1 MKTIPYDKKGDKK
14 SKIKKTAK
22 TMWEMYR
29 EGDGRTI
36 LLSEI
41 LSVQES

>member
-14 SKIKKTAK
+14 SKIRKTAK

-29 EGDGRTI
+29 ESDDRST

-41 LSVQES
+41 LSMQES